1 MFFFC
6 SPKHTYST
14 CHGLELLTP
23 WICSTETQFFLLL
36 IATQHKNIN
45 KENRKAW
52 IRIGYLNV
60 QCIWR
65 RYNKRISKP
74 VKSSQAPLC
83 KNGKNDRSSYLT
95 IYIYIFF
102 FLSGLLLSNGH
113 YSWGVD
119 LYLVRSHYENC
130 VFKLT
135 DKGIKKI
142 FFN

>member
-102 FLSGLLLSNGH
+102 FSKWFASFQWTLQLGCWFVPGEKPL
-113 YSWGVD
+113 W
-119 LYLVRSHYENC
+119 
-130 VFKLT
+130 KLC
-135 DKGIKKI
+135 I
-142 FFN
+142 